1 MGTPKKEIIAKMR
14 SDRKNKGL
22 ILFAVHVPPALKV
35 KLNKVIEPYFVSKL
49 KESKS
54 HVELIRAWRSVPKDL
69 RKSPKIEK
77 AKLLREQVLN
87 KNRE

>member
-1 MGTPKKEIIAKMR
+1 MGTPKKDIIAKMR
-14 SDRKNKGL
+14 SDRKKNGL
-22 ILFAVHVPPALKV
+22 IMFTVHVPPTLKT
-35 KLNKVIEPYFVSKL
+35 KLNKVIEPYFASKL
-49 KESKS
+49 KESKN
-54 HVELIRAWRSVPKDL
+54 HDELIRAWRSVPIDL